1 MRKELPIP
9 LTLIQTFWLACLL
22 KAVGA
27 LVGVLSGIFAAKQ
40 VYFDRWILALVDSL
54 LLTVILGGWWYWRVR
69 NPATSGNLGWE
80 HRLLRGLLATA
91 ILLPAFDVIAST
103 WIQYF
108 DTRNLFLQEYGW
120 TFEQVSE
127 IYALGGLFV
136 FLPVTLAVWQY
147 EWRGLLGGLGLAGA
161 TYLLLPLF
169 LPPNTFTI
177 WLYWVRGFVQLGV
190 LLIIALTTLSLTR
203 TQRQEA
209 HALASANAQLAQF
222 ALTAEQLAT
231 TQERNRMAQE
241 LHDTLAHSLAAI
253 SIQLQ
258 AVGTLL
264 PIDLPQAQNELR
276 VAQKQVQDSFQ
287 DSRRAIRALRASLL
301 EELGLVAA
309 LQTLLQQVS
318 ERSGVLGK
326 CEISPQLPALPA
338 TVEQAIYRIVQSALA
353 NVERHAQSSVVRLA
367 VQWDAP
373 QLLVE
378 IEDDG
383 VGFSAEQVATHTH
396 FGLQLMEERALAIG
410 AQLTV
415 RSAPAQGTTIRI
427 RYFPTP

>member
-9 LTLIQTFWLACLL
+9 LSLIQTFWLACLL

-27 LVGVLSGIFAAKQ
+27 LVGVLSGVLAAKS
-40 VYFDRWILALVDSL
+40 VYFDRWILAWVDSL
-54 LLTVILGGWWYWRVR
+54 LMVVILSGWWYWRVR
-69 NPATSGNLGWE
+69 NPAAMGNLGWE
-80 HRLLRGLLATA
+80 HRLLRGLLAIA

-103 WIQYF
+103 WIQYY
-108 DTRNLFLQEYGW
+108 DTHNLFLREYGW

-136 FLPVTLAVWQY
+136 FLPVVLAVWQY
-147 EWRGLLGGLGLAGA
+147 EWHGLLGGLCWAGV

-209 HALASANAQLAQF
+209 QSLASANAQLAQF

-264 PIDLPQAQNELR
+264 PIDPPQAQNELR

-301 EELGLVAA
+301 EELGLVGA
-309 LQTLLQQVS
+309 LQTVLQQVS
-318 ERSGVLGK
+318 ERCGAVGK
-326 CEISPQLPALPA
+326 CDISPQLPALPA
-338 TVEQAIYRIVQSALA
+338 TVEQAIYRIAQSALA
-353 NVERHAQSSVVRLA
+353 NVERHAQAGVVRLA
-367 VQWDAP
+367 VQWDEP

-383 VGFSAEQVATHTH
+383 VGFLLEQVAVHTQ

-410 AQLTV
+410 AHLTV
-415 RSAPAQGTTIRI
+415 RSAPNQGTTIRL
-427 RYFPTP
+427 RYLPPP